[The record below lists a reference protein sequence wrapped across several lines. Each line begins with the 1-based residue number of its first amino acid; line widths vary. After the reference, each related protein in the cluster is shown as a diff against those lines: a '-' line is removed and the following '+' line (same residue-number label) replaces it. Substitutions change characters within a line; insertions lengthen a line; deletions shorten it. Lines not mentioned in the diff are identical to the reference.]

1 MPPNQQVIFSSP
13 RHFQSTLYK
22 SALAPAHIWTLGL
35 ILVCTS
41 LFGCSSARPAKD
53 ELTKTMTVLE
63 SVRKLGCAH
72 DSLKLAEESYAK
84 AQRLFDEKKYD
95 EARAQAS
102 AARELAQE
110 VADETQG
117 KPCEVPP
124 EPQAPPKTVELPT
137 EDSDR
142 AIEPFESLDAT
153 ELKTV
158 YFGFDASSLTADTI
172 ELLNENLEW
181 IRAHPDTEVV
191 VEGHCDS
198 RGTMEYNMALSDRRA
213 KSVAGFYKSAGV
225 EERRLEPVGLG
236 SHDPASL
243 REDAEGHRLNRRVE
257 FKLKK

>member
-1 MPPNQQVIFSSP
+1 MYNSKQNVISPKNQAIIITMPKQLVVLSLVFIFSA
-13 RHFQSTLYK
+13 LY
-22 SALAPAHIWTLGL
+22 
-35 ILVCTS
+35 
-41 LFGCSSARPAKD
+41 GCSSARPAKD
-53 ELTKTMTVLE
+53 ELTKTMSVLE

-72 DSLKLAEESYAK
+72 DSLKLAEDSYAK
-84 AQRLFDEKKYD
+84 AQKLFDEKKYD

-124 EPQAPPKTVELPT
+124 EPEEQTQEVELPT
-137 EDSDR
+137 DDDAQ
-142 AIEPFESLDAT
+142 AIEPFESLDAG

-158 YFGFDASSLTADTI
+158 YFGFDASSLTSDTI
-172 ELLNENLEW
+172 ETLNENLAW
-181 IRAHPDTEVV
+181 IREHPDTDIII
-191 VEGHCDS
+191 EGHCDS

-213 KSVAGFYKSAGV
+213 KSVVGFYKSAGV

-236 SHDPASL
+236 SHDPESL

-257 FKLKK
+257 FKLKVNVP